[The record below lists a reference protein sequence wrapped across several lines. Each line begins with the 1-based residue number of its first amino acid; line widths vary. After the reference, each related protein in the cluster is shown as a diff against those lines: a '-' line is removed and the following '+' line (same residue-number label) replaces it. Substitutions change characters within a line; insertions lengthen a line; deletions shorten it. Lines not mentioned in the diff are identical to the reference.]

1 MKLHSK
7 VWYLCHFSYEAA
19 ERHFSEALSRLQA
32 IKEPV
37 LPDKWEPL
45 LNNLG
50 HTYRKLQKYD
60 KALEYHRQVRIWYTL
75 RTYTLVRW

>member
-1 MKLHSK
+1 MKLQSK
-7 VWYLCHFSYEAA
+7 GCHFWHFSYEAA

-60 KALEYHRQVRIWYTL
+60 KALDYHRQVRI
-75 RTYTLVRW
+75 

>member
-1 MKLHSK
+1 MKLPSE
-7 VWYLCHFSYEAA
+7 WCYCCHFSYEAA

-32 IKEPV
+32 INEPV

-60 KALEYHRQVRIWYTL
+60 KALEYHRQVRIW
-75 RTYTLVRW
+75 